1 MQITCPCCHARFA
14 LEAALES
21 EDAAKRVVL
30 LVKMKAGRSLLA
42 YLAFFRPRKQAL
54 PWHRSLRL
62 AEEVGALAVECG
74 GGDERWKNLA
84 NALNITVDAMHQ
96 KGGLPLKSHG
106 YFKKVMQRCAQS
118 PSAGD
123 STFAP
128 LRSER
133 PQPIKPQSKTEQGVK
148 GFFDAT

>member
-21 EDAAKRVVL
+21 ENAAKRVVL

-54 PWHRSLRL
+54 TWHRSLRL
-62 AEEVGALAVECG
+62 AEEVCALAVECG
-74 GGDERWKNLA
+74 GGDERWKNFA

-96 KGGLPLKSHG
+96 KGDLPLKSHG
-106 YFKKVMQRCAQS
+106 YLKKVMQRCAQS
-118 PSAGD
+118 SSAGD
-123 STFAP
+123 SIFLRCGVSAP
-128 LRSER
+128 NPSNHRA
-133 PQPIKPQSKTEQGVK
+133 KQSK
-148 GFFDAT
+148 A

>member
-21 EDAAKRVVL
+21 EDAAKLVVL

-42 YLAFFRPRKQAL
+42 YLALFRPRKQAL
-54 PWHRSLRL
+54 TWRRSLRL
-62 AEEVGALAVECG
+62 AEEVVALAVECG
-74 GGDERWKNLA
+74 GGDEKILA